1 LEPLTKATLRE
12 TREHNER
19 LVLATIYDD
28 GPVSR
33 AEVARL
39 TGLTR
44 TTVSDVV
51 EGLRASGLAREMGRG
66 PSTGGKAP
74 ILLEVPDTARLL
86 IGVDLGDRVFSA
98 ATVSLRGE
106 ILHREEVPS
115 ANTDGDP
122 AVKLALELIERIVA
136 AADGR
141 VLGIGIGAPG
151 LVDTSDGTVIRAV
164 KRDWRHLP
172 LGRMVAQRFALP
184 VHVANDSQAAALA
197 EHVFGAVRGRNL
209 ITVKVGEGIGAG
221 LVLNGALFE
230 GDGFGAGEI
239 GHTVVDPEG
248 DLCRC
253 ERRGCLETVASA
265 RAVFARL
272 EAALGRRMSLEE
284 AVTAFESGD
293 VVVNA
298 VVLEAGHQLGA
309 ALAGLVGALHVRRII
324 LAGTMAAFGDRWLDA
339 VHETAAR
346 RSLAALADD
355 TTFEL
360 GPIDDIIVLGASAL
374 LMMRELG
381 ISLRPIRPRRPLP
394 SDTSLDETRPAL
406 RAGARGNRRG
416 GSARPGRRSS
426 QLKTV
431 RPEPDHSGRSWT
443 SSTQEDIA

>member
-1 LEPLTKATLRE
+1 MEPLGKATLRE

-51 EGLRASGLAREMGRG
+51 EGLLGSGLAREIGRG

-74 ILLEVPDTARLL
+74 ILLEVPDTARVL

-98 ATVSLRGE
+98 ATVNLRGE
-106 ILHREEVPS
+106 ILQRAEVPS
-115 ANTDGDP
+115 ANADGDR
-122 AVKLALELIERIVA
+122 AVDLALELIERILA
-136 AADGR
+136 ATDGTI
-141 VLGIGIGAPG
+141 LGIGIGAPG
-151 LVDTSDGTVIRAV
+151 LVDTSDGTIIRAV
-164 KRDWRHLP
+164 QRDWRQLP
-172 LGRMVAQRFALP
+172 LGALVAERFSLP

-197 EHVFGAVRGRNL
+197 EYVFGAVRGRNL

-239 GHTVVDPEG
+239 GHTVVEPDG
-248 DLCRC
+248 DVCRC

-272 EAALGRRMSLEE
+272 EAVLGGRLSLEE
-284 AVTAFESGD
+284 AVAAFEAGND
-293 VVVNA
+293 QVGA
-298 VVLEAGHQLGA
+298 VVLEAGRRLGF

-324 LAGTMAAFGDRWLDA
+324 LAGTMAAFGERWLEA
-339 VHETAAR
+339 VHEAAAS

-374 LMMRELG
+374 LMTRELG
-381 ISLRPIRPRRPLP
+381 VSLRPIRPRRP
-394 SDTSLDETRPAL
+394 
-406 RAGARGNRRG
+406 
-416 GSARPGRRSS
+416 RSS
-426 QLKTV
+426 DA
-431 RPEPDHSGRSWT
+431 PHGEPPAPPRVLVGAGPAEVPAQGGGIPS
-443 SSTQEDIA
+443 

>member
-1 LEPLTKATLRE
+1 MESLTKATLRE

-51 EGLRASGLAREMGRG
+51 EGLLRSSLVCEIGRG

-86 IGVDLGDRVFSA
+86 IGVDLGDRVFTA
-98 ATVSLRGE
+98 ATVNLRGE
-106 ILHREEVPS
+106 ILQRVDVPS
-115 ANTDGDP
+115 QDADGDR
-122 AVKLALELIERIVA
+122 AVDLALDLIGRILEM
-136 AADGR
+136 ADGR

-151 LVDTSDGTVIRAV
+151 LIDTSTGTVIRAV
-164 KRDWRHLP
+164 KRDWRLLP
-172 LGRMVAQRFALP
+172 LGAMVAKRFAVP

-197 EHVFGAVRGRNL
+197 EYVFGTVRGRNL

-239 GHTVVDPEG
+239 GHTVIDPAG

-265 RAVFARL
+265 RAVFDRL
-272 EAALGRRMSLEE
+272 RGPLGAGVSPEE
-284 AVTAFESGD
+284 AVAAFEAGNEQ
-293 VVVNA
+293 VEA
-298 VVLEAGHQLGA
+298 VVLDAGRQLGF
-309 ALAGLVGALHVRRII
+309 ALAGLIGALHVRRII
-324 LAGTMAAFGDRWLDA
+324 LAGTMAAFGERWLEA
-339 VHETAAR
+339 VHGAAASR
-346 RSLAALADD
+346 ALAALADD

-360 GPIDDIIVLGASAL
+360 GPIDDVIVLGASAL
-374 LMMRELG
+374 LMTRELG
-381 ISLRPIRPRRPLP
+381 LSLRPIRQRH
-394 SDTSLDETRPAL
+394 
-406 RAGARGNRRG
+406 
-416 GSARPGRRSS
+416 RRSS
-426 QLKTV
+426 EGPHDESPAAAPPRALPGLAGMPAGGGGV
-431 RPEPDHSGRSWT
+431 AS
-443 SSTQEDIA
+443 

>member
-1 LEPLTKATLRE
+1 MEPLAKATLRE

-51 EGLRASGLAREMGRG
+51 EGLLHNGLAREIGRG

-86 IGVDLGDRVFSA
+86 VGVDLGDRVFSA

-106 ILHREEVPS
+106 ILQRAEIPS
-115 ANTDGDP
+115 EDADGDA
-122 AVKLALELIERIVA
+122 AVELALELIERILA
-136 AADGR
+136 AAHGK

-151 LVDTSDGTVIRAV
+151 LVKTSDGVVIRAV
-164 KRDWRHLP
+164 KRDWRQLP
-172 LGRMVAQRFALP
+172 LGALVAQRFSLP

-197 EHVFGAVRGRNL
+197 EYVFGAARGRNL
-209 ITVKVGEGIGAG
+209 VTVKVGEGIGAG
-221 LVLNGALFE
+221 LVLNGVLFE

-239 GHTVVDPEG
+239 GHTVVDPDG

-265 RAVFARL
+265 RAVLTRL
-272 EAALGRRMSLEE
+272 EAVLGRPMTLDS
-284 AVTAFESGD
+284 AVAAYAAKDERVD
-293 VVVNA
+293 A
-298 VVLEAGHQLGA
+298 VVLEAGRRLGF
-309 ALAGLVGALHVRRII
+309 ALAGLIGALHVRRII
-324 LAGTMAAFGDRWLDA
+324 LAGTMAAFGGRWLEA
-339 VHETAAR
+339 VHEAAAS

-360 GPIDDIIVLGASAL
+360 GPIDDIVVLGASAL
-374 LMMRELG
+374 LMTRELG
-381 ISLRPIRPRRPLP
+381 LSLRPIRPRRPRSPDVAHDLLP
-394 SDTSLDETRPAL
+394 AALQLPVAGGPAEIP
-406 RAGARGNRRG
+406 AQRG
-416 GSARPGRRSS
+416 GVAS
-426 QLKTV
+426 
-431 RPEPDHSGRSWT
+431 
-443 SSTQEDIA
+443 